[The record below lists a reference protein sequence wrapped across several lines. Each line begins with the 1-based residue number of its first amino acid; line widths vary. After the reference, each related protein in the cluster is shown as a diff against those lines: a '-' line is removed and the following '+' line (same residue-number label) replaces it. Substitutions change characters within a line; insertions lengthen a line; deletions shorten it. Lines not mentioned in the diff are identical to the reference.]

1 MTDSKKP
8 MNRTL
13 KALFAVTGT
22 KEELKDFETLLKSK
36 GATGTISN
44 ETGRMLYNWL
54 VIYADFETSSKRDC
68 KLTYAYRATDC
79 RHTSKPKVLLLRT
92 ARTRLAKDYYVR
104 NGEYRD
110 SVLKRVF
117 E

>member
-1 MTDSKKP
+1 MTNDKKP

-22 KEELKDFETLLKSK
+22 KEELSDLETLLKSK
-36 GATGTISN
+36 GATGVMSN

-54 VIYADFETSSKRDC
+54 VIYADFETTSKRDC
-68 KLTYAYRATDC
+68 KLTYAYRTTNC
-79 RHTSKPKVLLLRT
+79 KHTSKPKVLLLRT
-92 ARTRLAKDYYVR
+92 ARNRLAKDYYVR

-110 SVLKRVF
+110 SVLKRMF